1 MRQLVQLLLREI
13 WASQI
18 LEMPGLVLEV
28 VEDRCHQG
36 EYLVQG
42 GYSWEVAVVI
52 HVNLVVEEVTL
63 DHDLKVCIR
72 HQWNRTLLIEREILS
87 GWD

>member
-1 MRQLVQLLLREI
+1 MRY
-13 WASQI
+13 

-28 VEDRCHQG
+28 IEDHHQG

-42 GYSWEVAVVI
+42 RRHSWEVAVVVVI
-52 HVNLVVEEVTL
+52 SVNLVVEEVASH
-63 DHDLKVCIR
+63 HDLKVCR
-72 HQWNRTLLIEREILS
+72 WNQTLLIERG